1 MGANGEPNWSG
12 ALVCHRLVQ
21 HENGTLTVGEVP
33 AMAAKYSTPA
43 DAKVMDSKGY
53 SNGTLSGDGAYVLY
67 NRLGNHNHISFTV
80 TTSGEGDKFGVSLC
94 RGTDAKKYYTMVV
107 NPEWANGRRKV
118 NFEQEGAEGIGFVEG
133 IDGYIFPR
141 PADNVYNV
149 SIYTDN
155 SVVTMYI
162 NGVYGYTQRIYG
174 IYKNCWSIN
183 SYGGNVTV
191 SNVKVSAY

>member
-1 MGANGEPNWSG
+1 MLFS
-12 ALVCHRLVQ
+12 
-21 HENGTLTVGEVP
+21 
-33 AMAAKYSTPA
+33 
-43 DAKVMDSKGY
+43 
-53 SNGTLSGDGAYVLY
+53 
-67 NRLGNHNHISFTV
+67 RLGNHNHISFTV
-80 TTSGEGDKFGVSLC
+80 KTAGEGDKFGISFC

-118 NFEQEGAEGIGFVEG
+118 NFEQEGPEGMGFVEG

-141 PADNVYNV
+141 PADNTYNV

-183 SYGGNVTV
+183 NYGGSISV
-191 SNVKVSAY
+191 SNVQVSNY